1 MSRKVAIVAV
11 LCLAVFAG
19 FVAPLAGQ
27 LNLKPQSTLYK
38 HTTTQIAWQVGS
50 IPLVTVSLSLLI
62 YCRTRLLQP
71 VWQVADSSSHLF
83 HSSLVEALLY
93 SGH

>member
-1 MSRKVAIVAV
+1 MPRKVAIVAV

-38 HTTTQIAWQVGS
+38 HTTTQIAWQVCS
-50 IPLVTVSLSLLI
+50 ISLVIVPLSLLI
-62 YCRTRLLQP
+62 YCRTRLLQL

-83 HSSLVEALLY
+83 HSSLAEALLY